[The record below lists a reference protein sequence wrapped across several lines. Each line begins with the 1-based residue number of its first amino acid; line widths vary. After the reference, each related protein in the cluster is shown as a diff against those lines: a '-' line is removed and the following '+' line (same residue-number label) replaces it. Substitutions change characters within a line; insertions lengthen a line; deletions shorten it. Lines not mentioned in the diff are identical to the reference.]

1 VAGVVLVD
9 ATNEYY
15 RAALTPEQWRFV
27 AETSGVPP
35 VKDYPE
41 VERVDFDLVYD
52 AVERAV
58 AAQPLPEL
66 PLEVV
71 SRGREDEVA
80 SESVANMPRGLLDAA
95 AAAWREGQ
103 AQLATLVPDAR
114 HVIAT
119 ESGHAIQLEQPA
131 LVIEA
136 IRQVVEGVRHPN
148 TWSDLVACC
157 AP

>member
-1 VAGVVLVD
+1 M
-9 ATNEYY
+9 
-15 RAALTPEQWRFV
+15 
-27 AETSGVPP
+27 
-35 VKDYPE
+35 
-41 VERVDFDLVYD
+41 YD

-58 AAQPLPEL
+58 AAQPLHEL
-66 PLEVV
+66 PLMVL
-71 SRGREDEVA
+71 SRSREDEAPPEPVA
-80 SESVANMPRGLLDAA
+80 DLPPGLLDAA
-95 AAAWREGQ
+95 ADAWRTGQ
-103 AQLATLVPDAR
+103 AQLAALVPDAR

-119 ESGHAIQLEQPA
+119 DSGHYIQLEQPA